1 MDEITVTDLELGFK
15 DFFKD
20 LAPSAVS
27 ASVRDAML
35 RVGEKVRQKAIG
47 RLHSHS
53 DFRTPSSMDEG
64 VRTVLFS
71 KIFGFKVTIKPKQGT
86 SIGYYRNRQGKLKP
100 VLAWAETGTESRL
113 TRRGSHN
120 RGKMKAYPFM
130 PTEEELASV
139 VETDM
144 WQEIEKAVENAAKKN
159 GLV

>member
-1 MDEITVTDLELGFK
+1 MEEITVTDLELGFK

-20 LAPSAVS
+20 LSPSAVS
-27 ASVRDAML
+27 ASVRDAMQ
-35 RVGEKVRQKAIG
+35 RVADKVRQKAIG

-53 DFRTPSSMDEG
+53 DFRPSSSIDAG
-64 VRTVLFS
+64 IRTVLFS
-71 KIFGFKVTIKPKQGT
+71 KIFGFKVTVKPKQGT
-86 SIGYYRNRQGKLKP
+86 SVGYYRNRQGKLKP
-100 VLAWAETGTESRL
+100 VLAWAETGTDPRR
-113 TRRGSHN
+113 TRRGSYN

-130 PTEEELASV
+130 PTEEEMASV